1 MTQKDWEQFM
11 QRSSTKKEYKWQF
24 LNSYKDNVLEADT
37 AGEYLLTTQNLRFA
51 HVDMTFFIAGL
62 VVIVGIIIAYI
73 VIKKRYWFW

>member
-1 MTQKDWEQFM
+1 M
-11 QRSSTKKEYKWQF
+11 Y
-24 LNSYKDNVLEADT
+24 A

>member
-1 MTQKDWEQFM
+1 MMNKNKNAPARTHGE
-11 QRSSTKKEYKWQF
+11 
-24 LNSYKDNVLEADT
+24 
-37 AGEYLLTTQNLRFA
+37 GEYLLTTQNLRFV